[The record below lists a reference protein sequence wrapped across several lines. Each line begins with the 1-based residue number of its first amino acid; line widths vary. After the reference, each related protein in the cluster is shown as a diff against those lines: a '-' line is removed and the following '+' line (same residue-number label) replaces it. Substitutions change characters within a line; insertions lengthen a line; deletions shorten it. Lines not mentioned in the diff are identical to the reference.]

1 MDSESRQYEIA
12 YLISPNISEEDVFGV
27 AGKITTSLQ
36 DAKGLVS
43 HIGEPK
49 RRRLA
54 YPIKKLSEAYFGWT
68 RFSMS
73 PENLADFEKKLKQE
87 PAIIRYL
94 VVIFEESLPERIF
107 RPRPTYTPRPTTP
120 LPEERMNIEELDKR
134 LEEILGK

>member
-1 MDSESRQYEIA
+1 M
-12 YLISPNISEEDVFGV
+12 
-27 AGKITTSLQ
+27 AGKITGSIQ
-36 DAKGLVS
+36 DAKGLVG
-43 HIGEPK
+43 HIEEPK

-94 VVIFEESLPERIF
+94 VVIFEEVVPERIF
-107 RPRPTYTPRPTTP
+107 RPRPTYTPRQPSP
-120 LPEERMNIEELDKR
+120 VPEERMNIEELDKR